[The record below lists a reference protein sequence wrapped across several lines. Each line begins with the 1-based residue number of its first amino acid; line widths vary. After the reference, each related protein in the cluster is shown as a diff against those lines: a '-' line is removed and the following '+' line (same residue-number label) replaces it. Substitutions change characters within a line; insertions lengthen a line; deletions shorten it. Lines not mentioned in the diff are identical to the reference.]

1 MIYEYKTLNLQK
13 EVIYTITSFKDYEIE
28 ITGNID
34 KLLFKKYL
42 GTFFSFKSLNK
53 KNIFKKEK
61 IQIEIIISLDKP
73 KYIQEIYFDGGEDSK
88 MYNSTLLKNI
98 QGLSNLFWK
107 EINEF
112 TKYSKIKIILETS
125 GLRNVSNIIKSF
137 NLLFKE

>member
-28 ITGNID
+28 INGNID
-34 KLLFKKYL
+34 KSLFKKYL

-137 NLLFKE
+137 NLLFK

>member
-28 ITGNID
+28 INGNID
-34 KLLFKKYL
+34 KSLFKKYL